1 MNLFKQIFQV
11 QNSSAN
17 LYTVENREEEELLNE
32 RRKKIPDFFRR
43 GFEDRDGKKVFFY
56 NLIKKLRIGGKQLKY
71 LLFILRFADNGHVRK
86 K

>member
-1 MNLFKQIFQV
+1 MK
-11 QNSSAN
+11 
-17 LYTVENREEEELLNE
+17 
-32 RRKKIPDFFRR
+32 
-43 GFEDRDGKKVFFY
+43 GGKKYPTFFEEGSRIGMVKKFFFY